1 MVSYTAP
8 VKLASARAWRTY
20 TGGSKIDEIHGIFDG
35 KDSQFPEEWIM
46 STVVARNV
54 GREEFVHEGLSFLEH
69 SQESLRDFIARN
81 PKDALGTA
89 HFDSVGDT
97 TGVLVKI
104 IDAAE
109 RLAVQVHPNK
119 QKARELFHSRFGKTE
134 CWHILGG
141 RDIGGRPY
149 GIYMGFKEGIT
160 RKEWERCF
168 YEQDI
173 PALLGHMH
181 YFDVK
186 PGETYLIKG
195 GVPHAIG
202 QGCLLIEIQ
211 EPTDYTIRVER
222 TTPSGLSVPPQ
233 ACHQGIGFER
243 MFDCFEYDGIS
254 REEAYGRWCILPK
267 ILQQT
272 DDFTKSLLIGY
283 EDTTCFRL
291 ERYDMTGKCEIR
303 TDGIFCG
310 LYIYSGSGSI
320 ISEDL
325 VQHIKGGD
333 QFFIP
338 AKCDSFTIEAEKDH
352 PISMFRF
359 FGPKR

>member
-1 MVSYTAP
+1 MKYSDP
-8 VKLASARAWRTY
+8 VRLTSARAWRTY
-20 TGGSKIDEIHGIFDG
+20 TGGSKIDEIHGILDG
-35 KDSQFPEEWIM
+35 KDSHFPEEWIM

-54 GREEFVHEGLSFLEH
+54 GREAYVHEGMSFLEDT
-69 SQESLRDFIARN
+69 QESLRDFIARS
-81 PKDALGTA
+81 PADALGTG
-89 HFDSVGDT
+89 HVHSIGDT

-119 QKARELFHSRFGKTE
+119 QKAKELFHSQFGKTE

-141 RDIGGRPY
+141 RNIGGQPY

-160 RKEWERCF
+160 RTEWERCF

-173 PALLGHMH
+173 AALLGHMH
-181 YFDVK
+181 YFNVK

-222 TTPSGLSVPPQ
+222 TTPSGLSIPPE
-233 ACHQGIGFER
+233 ACHQGIGFEH
-243 MFDCFEYDGIS
+243 MFDCFDYDGIS
-254 REEAYGRWCILPK
+254 REEAYRRWCIPPK
-267 ILQQT
+267 MLQQT
-272 DDFTKSLLIGY
+272 NDSDRSLLVGY

-291 ERYDMTGKCEIR
+291 ERYDITGRCDIHTNR
-303 TDGIFCG
+303 VFCG
-310 LYIYSGSGSI
+310 LYILSGSGRI
-320 ISEDL
+320 ISEDY
-325 VQHIKGGD
+325 VQHMKSGD

-338 AKCDSFTIEAEKDH
+338 ARCDAFIIEAEKDR
-352 PISMFRF
+352 PISAFRL
-359 FGPKR
+359 FGPKQ